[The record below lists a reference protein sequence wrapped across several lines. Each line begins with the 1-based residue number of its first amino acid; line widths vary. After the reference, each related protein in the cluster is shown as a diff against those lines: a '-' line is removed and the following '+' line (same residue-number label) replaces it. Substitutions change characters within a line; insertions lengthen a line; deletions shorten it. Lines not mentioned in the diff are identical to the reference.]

1 MVDLRPLLFVNAL
14 AAMLF
19 ATAGLAVH
27 QRDFGDIAQAASQP
41 ETVVSTAAEKTW
53 AEKIPSDIAAPDT
66 QSSKDRFKEE
76 VKQFRPTEDIPGESV
91 EDAVLFVDQL
101 TPEQQ
106 QERVQQE
113 VSQEKS
119 TQMLASLD
127 TNPPPSTAQQA
138 AAQAST
144 TPAPVIEPKPAL
156 PKTGFLYIHSNVV
169 KDKVVINGKSYG
181 SSAVNAELP
190 AGEYE
195 VIVSK
200 EGYKTW
206 RSTIDVARGDRRSLS
221 VTLDRITVV
230 QYVDGVWKQGVVTG
244 QGSYTGSDGTVYHG
258 DFENKLFHGRGELK
272 LADGTE
278 YSGDWYEGRRH
289 GEGTLSKPNGDS
301 YTGEFR
307 NDGFNGEGTLTL
319 ANGDIYTGYWVDG
332 KLNGQGTFTAKDGTL
347 YVGGFS
353 ENQYH
358 GNGSLTLSDGTHYEG
373 GFANGEFQGKGDL
386 VYADGKKYS
395 GQFFEGKFHGQGE
408 LKNPNGSSISG
419 TFKFGKPFGMATLTT
434 PEGEIFTARSSEPGV
449 CYRLKSYR
457 ATQCPP
463 MEGW

>member
-1 MVDLRPLLFVNAL
+1 MVDLRPLMFVNAL
-14 AAMLF
+14 AAMLLV
-19 ATAGLAVH
+19 TAGFAVH
-27 QRDFGDIAQAASQP
+27 QRDIAPIDA
-41 ETVVSTAAEKTW
+41 
-53 AEKIPSDIAAPDT
+53 AAPSAGNTKPAESHESPAQVAVKET
-66 QSSKDRFKEE
+66 QTAENKFVEE
-76 VKQFRPTEDIPGESV
+76 LEQFRPTDDIPGESV
-91 EDAVLFVDQL
+91 EDAILFVDQL

-106 QERVQQE
+106 QELSKQEEAAHMVASTDSQTPPSVPQQSVQQA
-113 VSQEKS
+113 
-119 TQMLASLD
+119 L
-127 TNPPPSTAQQA
+127 TAPQ
-138 AAQAST
+138 
-144 TPAPVIEPKPAL
+144 PAPVVQPKPEL
-156 PKTGFLYIHSNVV
+156 PKTGHLYIHSNVAN
-169 KDKVVINGKSYG
+169 DKVAINGRNYG
-181 SSAVNAELP
+181 SSAINAELP

-206 RSTIDVARGDRRSLS
+206 RSTVDLARGDRRSLS

-258 DFENKLFHGRGELK
+258 DFENKLFHGRGELI
-272 LADGTE
+272 LPDGTQ
-278 YSGDWYEGRRH
+278 YSGEWYEGRKH
-289 GEGTLSKPNGDS
+289 GEGTLSKSNGDS

-307 NDGFNGEGTLTL
+307 ADAFNGEGTLTL

-332 KLNGQGTFTAKDGTL
+332 KLNGQGTYTAKDGTL

-358 GNGSLTLSDGTHYEG
+358 GSGSLTLPDGTHYEG
-373 GFANGEFQGKGDL
+373 GFANGEFQGKGEL

-463 MEGW
+463 LEGW